1 MSNLCLLDS
10 VLRCKDAGRETE
22 LLPKPNELCIL
33 VEVERQ
39 YTEKIRVIRWNGH
52 YRGTVFPRGLIKGSL
67 RKEYLI

>member
-39 YTEKIRVIRWNGH
+39 YTHKIWIFSYEEGIIV
-52 YRGTVFPRGLIKGSL
+52 SL
-67 RKEYLI
+67 KLTKKVLDI